1 LSQKGQEQLQA
12 KLNSIRN
19 LTAEALYTSP
29 LKRAL
34 ESAEVAGELFQL
46 RPTVSSALREINFG
60 NLEGLSYSQIE
71 KMYPQ
76 EYKLWMERPTKVKF
90 PGGESFAEMK
100 TRVLGFQGV
109 LLHTHANKTVVLVSH
124 GGTNRILL
132 AEALGIQDEMIFRID
147 QAYAAINV
155 IDYFGNHPVVRLLN
169 G

>member
-76 EYKLWMERPTKVKF
+76 EYKLWMEHPTKVKF

-109 LLHTHANKTVVLVSH
+109 LLHTHPNKTVVLVSH

>member
-1 LSQKGQEQLQA
+1 
-12 KLNSIRN
+12 
-19 LTAEALYTSP
+19 
-29 LKRAL
+29 
-34 ESAEVAGELFQL
+34 
-46 RPTVSSALREINFG
+46 
-60 NLEGLSYSQIE
+60 
-71 KMYPQ
+71 PQ

-100 TRVLGFQGV
+100 TRVLSFQGV
-109 LLHTHANKTVVLVSH
+109 LLHTHPNKTVVLVSH